1 MRLIIESNYEALS
14 KWAARY
20 VIDRINAA
28 KPTTE
33 HPFIL
38 GLPTG
43 SSPEGMYASLVK
55 ANQEGQVTFK
65 HVITFNM
72 DEYVGLPESH
82 PQSYHSFMANH
93 LFNHI
98 DCPKENIHILNG
110 NAQNL
115 EKSVPTM
122 NKKSKMQEA

>member
-43 SSPEGMYASLVK
+43 SSPEGMYATNRKEASARVKIKIFFNNYETKK
-55 ANQEGQVTFK
+55 ANQLAFWVNWFVLWVHQFV
-65 HVITFNM
+65 
-72 DEYVGLPESH
+72 
-82 PQSYHSFMANH
+82 
-93 LFNHI
+93 
-98 DCPKENIHILNG
+98 
-110 NAQNL
+110 
-115 EKSVPTM
+115 
-122 NKKSKMQEA
+122 